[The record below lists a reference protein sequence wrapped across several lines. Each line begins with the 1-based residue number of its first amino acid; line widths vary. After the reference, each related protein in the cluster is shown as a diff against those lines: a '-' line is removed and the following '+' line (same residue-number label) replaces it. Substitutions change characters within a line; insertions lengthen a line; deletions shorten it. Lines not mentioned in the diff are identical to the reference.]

1 METHLI
7 IFLYLLLFSFIVEK
21 ICFKKIIFDHQVASA
36 GILKELVTIERNRR
50 RAYTHLFHGYL
61 LGLILVLKIIFFT
74 IELDNLPFYFYAI
87 FFSVSLSF
95 IYLFDRVFLTIIC
108 LLAII
113 SLSYLCLSYI
123 AETISLHS
131 SPSFYSLLTLFILVL
146 YISLKRR

>member
-7 IFLYLLLFSFIVEK
+7 IFLYLLLFSLIVEK
-21 ICFKKIIFDHQVASA
+21 FCFKRVRIDQKVDGV
-36 GILKELVTIERNRR
+36 GLLKEMAIKGRKLRR
-50 RAYTHLFHGYL
+50 GYTHLFHGYL
-61 LGLILVLKIIFFT
+61 LGITLILKIIFFT

-113 SLSYLCLSYI
+113 GLSYLSLSYI
-123 AETISLHS
+123 AETISLHL
-131 SPSFYSLLTLFILVL
+131 SPSFYSLLVLFILVL
-146 YISLKRR
+146 YISLKRK